1 MRKTRFHKT
10 TLVTLSLM
18 GMIASLAPSPL
29 IADEFDGN
37 VRLAVGSK
45 KLDSDE
51 WNTVDRQNEIGVI
64 FDLKKSSWPVSIS
77 LDLFFS
83 GKDKNMSGAERGST
97 SEQHLGVR
105 KIWTIS
111 DSKFHPYLGAG
122 IAFIQADYE
131 VIGSQ
136 KEGGSGVGYWVG
148 TGVDWHFSKKM
159 SLGADIRYSQA
170 DVTILDRDIEAGG
183 FHTTLTLGYRW

>member
-77 LDLFFS
+77 LE
-83 GKDKNMSGAERGST
+83 KTKTCPAP
-97 SEQHLGVR
+97 SEVPPLNS
-105 KIWTIS
+105 IWVS
-111 DSKFHPYLGAG
+111 VKYGPS
-122 IAFIQADYE
+122 
-131 VIGSQ
+131 
-136 KEGGSGVGYWVG
+136 
-148 TGVDWHFSKKM
+148 
-159 SLGADIRYSQA
+159 
-170 DVTILDRDIEAGG
+170 VTQSS
-183 FHTTLTLGYRW
+183 TLTWVPVSPSYRPTMK